1 MLVML
6 KEKFAALVEAA
17 KNDEDREFLLE
28 TIEDKVKAF
37 PRYVETVYSM
47 EVLTPIIYARYEGA
61 EIREKVTALDE
72 SRRMA
77 HESAIASC
85 SCLNRLCGMMGIENL
100 CPETDNR
107 AIVADFVGMF
117 VYEMYL
123 VGTGHV
129 NGMDD
134 IVELMKRENMSS
146 IPRKEVCSE

>member
-1 MLVML
+1 MM
-6 KEKFAALVEAA
+6 KEKFQALVAAA
-17 KNDEDREFLLE
+17 KNDEDYEFLLE

-47 EVLTPIIYARYEGA
+47 EVLTPVIYARYEGA
-61 EIREKVTALDE
+61 EVREKVTALDE

-85 SCLNRLCGMMGIENL
+85 NCLNRLCDSLGIDKL

-107 AIVADFVGMF
+107 CIIADFVGMF

-123 VGTGHV
+123 TGTGHV

-134 IVELMKRENMSS
+134 IVDLMERENISS
-146 IPRKEVCSE
+146 IPRKEVCGE